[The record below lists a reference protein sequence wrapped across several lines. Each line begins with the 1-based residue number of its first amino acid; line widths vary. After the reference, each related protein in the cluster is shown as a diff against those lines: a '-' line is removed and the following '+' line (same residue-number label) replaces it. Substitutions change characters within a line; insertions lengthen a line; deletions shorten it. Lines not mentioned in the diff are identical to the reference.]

1 MALLSIPIPD
11 PATCAHRHLRTSV
24 SVLQC
29 SLVASRCHLASGK
42 ELAAVSQR
50 FSGNRCPSPEPPK
63 HPACC
68 PTSAC
73 LSSCEAAANRE
84 DKQEA
89 YDEPANPAHSRD
101 TSLPAPRHHH
111 S

>member
-1 MALLSIPIPD
+1 MAPTSLPVPD
-11 PATCAHRHLRTSV
+11 PATCALRFLRASV

-50 FSGNRCPSPEPPK
+50 LSGNGCPGPEPPR

-68 PTSAC
+68 LTSAC
-73 LSSCEAAANRE
+73 LSSCEAAANGE
-84 DKQEA
+84 DNQEDD
-89 YDEPANPAHSRD
+89 DEPATPAHSRD
-101 TSLPAPRHHH
+101 TS
-111 S
+111 